1 MNAHSNRILL
11 VLMVAA
17 AGVGPAPARTS
28 AETAVLPPEL
38 PWSGKSLEIPLPPGD
53 PWATPAEKASL
64 LRTPRYDETVAWLR
78 RLADASP
85 EVELVSL
92 GRSPEGRDLWM
103 AIASADRAF
112 TPRAL
117 RESGKPVM
125 LAQAGIHAGEIDGKD
140 AGMML
145 LRDLTVRGTRRALLQ
160 KATFLFVPIFNVD
173 GHERF
178 SSFTRIN
185 QRGPEEAGWRTT
197 ARNLNLNRDY
207 GKLDTPEMRAMVAA
221 IEAWAPDL
229 YLDLH
234 VTDGAD
240 YQYDVTWGY
249 HARQGYSPATGAWLE
264 EAFTPAVKRELTD
277 WGHIPGPLIF
287 FDDAHHPERGTFEW
301 TSGPRFSTGYGDLRH
316 LATVLVENHSL
327 KPYPQRVLGMY
338 VLLDSALRTLGEHGA
353 ELRQAAAADRA
364 RRPAEIPLD
373 WVASTGPPPILDLLG
388 VESRLVPSEIT
399 GGERQEYTGKPVTFR
414 VPQLRLDTP
423 GHTARRPQAYL
434 IPPAWGEVI
443 ARLEQHGIRM
453 ERLGGAI
460 TREVEMYRIADAAL
474 ESQPTE
480 GHARVEGKVTLERRQ
495 ESFPAGTVRIATDQ
509 PLGDLA
515 AILLEPES
523 PDSFFRWGFFLEA
536 LERTE
541 YVEDYVMD
549 PMAAR
554 MLAADPE
561 LAKEFRARLAA
572 DPKFAA
578 DPAER
583 LQWFYRRTPYFD
595 DRAGLYPI
603 AREP

>member
-1 MNAHSNRILL
+1 MSTPTHRVLL
-11 VLMVAA
+11 TLIVAA
-17 AGVGPAPARTS
+17 VAVGPAPAGTA
-28 AETAVLPPEL
+28 AETPILPPEL
-38 PWSGKSLEIPLPPGD
+38 PWSGKSREIPVPPSD
-53 PWATPAEKASL
+53 PWATPAEQAGL

-78 RLADASP
+78 RLAEASP
-85 EVELVSL
+85 EVEMVSL
-92 GRSPEGRDLWM
+92 GRSPEGRELWM
-103 AIASADRAF
+103 VIASVDRAF
-112 TPRAL
+112 TPKAL
-117 RESGKPVM
+117 RESGKPVL

-145 LRDLTVRGTRRALLQ
+145 LRDLTVRGTRRELLQ
-160 KATFLFVPIFNVD
+160 NATFLFVPIFNVD

-178 SSFTRIN
+178 SPFTRIN
-185 QRGPEEAGWRTT
+185 QRGPEAAGWRTT
-197 ARNLNLNRDY
+197 SRNLNLNRDY

-221 IEAWAPDL
+221 INAWAPDL

-249 HARQGYSPATGAWLE
+249 HGTQGYSPATGAWLD
-264 EAFTPAVKRELTD
+264 EAFTPAVQRDLAG

-287 FDDAHHPERGTFEW
+287 FDDPHQPERGIVEW

-327 KPYPQRVLGMY
+327 KPYPQRVLGTY
-338 VLLDSALRTLGEHGA
+338 VLLESALRTLGERGA
-353 ELRQAAAADRA
+353 ELRLAAAADRA

-373 WVASTGPPPILDLLG
+373 WIASKAPPEVIDLLG
-388 VESRLVPSEIT
+388 VESRLIPSEPS
-399 GGERQEYTGKPVTFR
+399 GGQRQEYTGKPVTFR
-414 VPQLRLDTP
+414 VPRTRLDTP
-423 GHTARRPQAYL
+423 GSTAHRPQAYL

-453 ERLGGAI
+453 DRLGEAG
-460 TREVEMYRIADAAL
+460 TREVEMYRIAAAAL
-474 ESQPTE
+474 TAQPME

-515 AILLEPES
+515 AVLLEPDS
-523 PDSFFRWGFFLEA
+523 PDSFFRWGFFLEV
-536 LERTE
+536 LERVE

-549 PMAAR
+549 PMASR
-554 MLAADPE
+554 MLAADPD
-561 LAKEFRARLAA
+561 LAREFRARLAA

-583 LQWFYRRTPYFD
+583 LQWFYRRTPFFD
-595 DRAGLYPI
+595 DRAALYPI
-603 AREP
+603 ARQP

>member
-1 MNAHSNRILL
+1 
-11 VLMVAA
+11 MVALILA
-17 AGVGPAPARTS
+17 AIPVAGVQAGT
-28 AETAVLPPEL
+28 AEKTAILPPEI
-38 PWSGKSLEIPLPPGD
+38 PWSGKSLEIPVPAD
-53 PWATPAEKASL
+53 DAWATPAEKAGL

-78 RLADASP
+78 RLAEASP
-85 EVELVSL
+85 EVEMVSL
-92 GRSPEGRDLWM
+92 GRSPEGRRVWM
-103 AIASADRAF
+103 VVASADRAF

-117 RESGKPVM
+117 REAGKPVL

-145 LRDLTVRGTRRALLQ
+145 LRDLTVRGTQHALLE
-160 KATFLFVPIFNVD
+160 KASFLFVPIFNVD

-178 SSFTRIN
+178 SAFTRIN

-221 IEAWAPDL
+221 INAWAPDL

-249 HARQGYSPATGAWLE
+249 HGAQGYSPATGAWLDGV
-264 EAFTPAVKRELTD
+264 FTPAASRDLAA

-327 KPYPQRVLGMY
+327 KPYPQRVLGTY
-338 VLLDSALRTLGEHGA
+338 VLLESALRALGERGG

-364 RRPAEIPLD
+364 RRPAEIALD
-373 WVASTGPPPILDLLG
+373 WVASTAPPPVLDLLG
-388 VESRLVPSEIT
+388 VESRLTPSEIS
-399 GGERQEYTGKPVTFR
+399 GGERQEYTGKPVTLR
-414 VPQLRLDTP
+414 VPALRLNTP
-423 GHTARRPQAYL
+423 GQIARRPRAYL
-434 IPPAWGEVI
+434 IPPAWSDVI
-443 ARLEQHGIRM
+443 ARLAQHGIWM
-453 ERLGGAI
+453 QRLPQAT
-460 TREVEMYRIADAAL
+460 TRDVEMYRIAGAAL
-474 ESQPTE
+474 AAQPME
-480 GHARVEGKVTLERRQ
+480 GHARVEGKVTLERRR
-495 ESFPAGTVRIATDQ
+495 ESFPAGTVRISTDQ

-515 AILLEPES
+515 AVLLEPDS
-523 PDSFFRWGFFLEA
+523 PDSFFRWGFFLET
-536 LERTE
+536 LERAE

-549 PMAAR
+549 PMASR
-554 MLAADPE
+554 MLEEDPD
-561 LAKEFRARLAA
+561 LAKEFRALLAS

-583 LQWFYRRTPYFD
+583 LQWFYRRTPFYD